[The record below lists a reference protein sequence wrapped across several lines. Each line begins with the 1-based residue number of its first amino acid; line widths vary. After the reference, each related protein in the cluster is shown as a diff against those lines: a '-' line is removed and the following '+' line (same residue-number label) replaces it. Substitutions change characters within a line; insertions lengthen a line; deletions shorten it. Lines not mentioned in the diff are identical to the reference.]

1 MAEDLSVLNVAEL
14 KERLREAGLPVSG
27 RKDELIARLE
37 EAAVPTAVEASEVD
51 ADEAVAAPM
60 PSHEDHAALTG
71 KDAAMAMMRRESVL
85 GLPFGAV
92 VAVLLAVMMTAVALA
107 APGLLGF
114 AKEPDWELIDFDATQ
129 AEAFAAG
136 LVALGHPEW
145 KGRMSGSAY
154 EHAAAESILENFSSM
169 GYQTQMH
176 SYPVDMFSVNS
187 EPSLRMC
194 LRGLGGNSPCEGP
207 LSIGSQIT
215 EFEHRIDYVIQGY
228 SGSVN
233 VAFQDNIPLVDLGDG
248 GDDALWSDASGA
260 VGIVD
265 SGGTISGNTALFVKA
280 IENDLAALVRVNTN
294 YNCGKVEADDCVPI
308 FKSVD
313 TSAVKDANGGS
324 MPDIAFIAVSNLT
337 GQSMR
342 DLAANNARLEMFID
356 VTNGGQLDVKVP
368 CGTLQGTTSEVVLV
382 GAHHDTVYSGP
393 GAVDDTSGSASVLE
407 MARQVAKIAEAQGTP
422 ERTVRFCTWG
432 GEEEGLFGS
441 RAYVQANGAALAD
454 DLRLYINLDMNH
466 VDIDFSRGNSLSMFT
481 NNEEDYDHIRS
492 IWEVYSAERS
502 DVADRYEVRFS
513 LLDGPK
519 GAENGMP
526 YNSDHGPFVYDLPGG
541 NEGQAVV
548 CYGSGSY
555 EYHTYADDMS
565 RFNAE
570 SLGVSVTVYGTYLRW
585 LAWG

>member
-37 EAAVPTAVEASEVD
+37 EAASPTSVEASEAD
-51 ADEAVAAPM
+51 AGEAVAAGM
-60 PSHEDHAALTG
+60 TTHGDHAALTR
-71 KDAAMAMMRRESVL
+71 KEAALAMMRRESVL
-85 GLPFGAV
+85 GLPFGVV
-92 VAVLLAVMMTAVALA
+92 VAVLLAAMMTAVALA

-129 AEAFAAG
+129 AEAYAAG

-541 NEGQAVV
+541 KEGQAVV